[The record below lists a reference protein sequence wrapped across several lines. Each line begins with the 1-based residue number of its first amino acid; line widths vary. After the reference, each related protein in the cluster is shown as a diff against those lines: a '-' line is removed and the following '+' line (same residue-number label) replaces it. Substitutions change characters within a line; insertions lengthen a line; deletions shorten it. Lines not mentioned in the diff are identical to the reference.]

1 MDHFID
7 ILLNGIA
14 PIDMFAYMIVGYF
27 GVLTKTTMHLARIF
41 KGVNFKFKIFWQK
54 NKLSLFGS
62 CLMVP
67 FGVVFS
73 QQMFD
78 IELSTWTAFL
88 SGISTQVISETI
100 LKRKKNGE
108 SDSSQSQEDFS

>member
-1 MDHFID
+1 
-7 ILLNGIA
+7 
-14 PIDMFAYMIVGYF
+14 
-27 GVLTKTTMHLARIF
+27 
-41 KGVNFKFKIFWQK
+41 
-54 NKLSLFGS
+54 
-62 CLMVP
+62 MVP
-67 FGVVFS
+67 IGVVFS